1 MQTHESRHL
10 LRAAELSLRPLMR
23 SAPAPRSGVVIVD
36 SLCNSDASVVE
47 RHGESLQG
55 IDRISQTLTQI
66 AHVLTADDPAATVES
81 LSLGDLR
88 EGLRMA
94 A

>member
-1 MQTHESRHL
+1 MTD
-10 LRAAELSLRPLMR
+10 RPLGD
-23 SAPAPRSGVVIVD
+23 PRPSRALLNAVASYLQDIAREAEALGAQICD
-36 SLCNSDASVVE
+36 DASVVE

-66 AHVLTADDPAATVES
+66 AHVLTAEDPAATVES

-88 EGLRMA
+88 EGLRLA